1 MKTTFFLL
9 RPLLLLLSAL
19 IVFIPVAQA
28 SGQAGQVIM
37 VTGQVTALAADG
49 SERALQ
55 RRSAIAVTDTVVTGP
70 GSRVQ
75 IRFIDNALLALQE
88 NSRLNIREYH
98 LAQEGAEQSKVLMEL
113 VEGGFRTL
121 TGSIGKGN
129 EQAYQVTTPVAS
141 IGIRG
146 TLYSLLLQGNQLT
159 AGVWQGGI
167 ALNMPG
173 GQRVNLGNDSSFSFG
188 RIGPS
193 GFQGLLQPPAEL
205 DPAPAGQF
213 DGNSNGNNDNTG
225 APDDGTGAGSGDAG
239 DAGTSA
245 PAGPAANG
253 LAGGAGVPNPFDQL
267 TPEQIEEQLSGSGN
281 PYPNEPEPV
290 DPEPVDPNEPEPVDP
305 IPVDPQPTLDPRFQS
320 AEEYERYL
328 GSSQT
333 VLMARS
339 DTGEVLMGKA
349 FTGDDGKTVFVTGE
363 SSQLVLYRYGGA
375 TTYPGTVEDSLVSWM
390 TADWGI
396 WGNGSDSVQQ
406 YANQNSETSATIVD
420 PVFWISAEPMQ
431 LGNPTEAN
439 YLVQATPYLLGEDS
453 FGNLL
458 GNSEARFNINLESR
472 EITEGSFSASYFP
485 DSETPNDYTFWSFSF
500 TGAISVNDQQEAML
514 SFTNISDSS
523 VSGYKNEGS
532 DMISGT
538 INADISLFNG
548 FLIGTDGTPSGAA
561 TQHYLQA
568 VLNDANGNPGT
579 ETIWANGVMLWQA
592 TPVTGP

>member
-1 MKTTFFLL
+1 MKTTMFLL

-19 IVFIPVAQA
+19 IVFIPTVQA

-37 VTGQVTALAADG
+37 ATGQVMALAADG

-55 RRSAIAVTDTVVTGP
+55 RRSAIAVTDTIVTGP

-88 NSRLNIREYH
+88 NSRLNIREYR
-98 LAQEGAEQSKVLMEL
+98 LAQDGTGQSKVLMEL

-146 TLYSLLLQGNQLT
+146 TLYSALLQGNQLT

-167 ALNMPG
+167 ALTTPG
-173 GQRVNLGNDSSFSFG
+173 GQQVNLGSDSSFSFG
-188 RIGPS
+188 RIGPD
-193 GFQGLLQPPAEL
+193 GFQGLLQPPTEL
-205 DPAPAGQF
+205 DPAPTGQS
-213 DGNSNGNNDNTG
+213 DGNTNGNNDNTG
-225 APDDGTGAGSGDAG
+225 TPDDGTAESDNDIALPQPPVMDRERIPSTGEL
-239 DAGTSA
+239 GTT
-245 PAGPAANG
+245 GI
-253 LAGGAGVPNPFDQL
+253 PNPFDQL
-267 TPEQIEEQLSGSGN
+267 NREQIEDTLN
-281 PYPNEPEPV
+281 
-290 DPEPVDPNEPEPVDP
+290 P
-305 IPVDPQPTLDPRFQS
+305 IPSLDPRFKS
-320 AEEYERYL
+320 DAEYERYL
-328 GSSQT
+328 NSSKA
-333 VLMARS
+333 VLLARS

-363 SSQLVLYRYGGA
+363 YSQLALYRYDGT
-375 TTYPGTVEDSLVSWM
+375 TTYPDAVEDSLVSWM

-396 WGNGSDSVQQ
+396 WGNSPDSVQQ
-406 YANQNSETSATIVD
+406 YTNPSSETPATIVD
-420 PVFWISAEPMQ
+420 PVFWVSAEPMQ

-439 YLVQATPYLLGEDS
+439 YLIQATPYLLGEDS

-458 GNSEARFNINLESR
+458 GNSEASFNINLESG
-472 EITEGSFSASYFP
+472 EITEGFFSASYFP
-485 DSETPNDYTFWSFSF
+485 DSEASIDSTFWSFSF
-500 TGAISVNDQQEAML
+500 TGEMNVNDQQEAML

-523 VSGYKNEGS
+523 VSGYRNGGN

-538 INADISLFNG
+538 INADISLFSG
-548 FLIGTDGTPSGAA
+548 FLIGTGGTPSGAA

-568 VLNDANGNPGT
+568 ILNDASGNPGS
-579 ETIWANGVMLWQA
+579 ETIWANGVILWQS